1 MQLFQ
6 KNVKFFSF
14 VLMFF
19 SFVNAQ
25 SSISGNVS
33 DSETGE
39 LLVGANITIEETSTG
54 TSTNSSG
61 FYSIDIENGDYN
73 VSVSY
78 IGYED
83 FSTNV
88 TVDGET
94 NLNIFLLSD
103 PIQLSEL
110 EVLAD
115 RANELTPVRAE
126 NINSADMSLR
136 LGSQDIPLVLNTI
149 PGVYASD
156 AGAGAGDATI
166 YVRGFNQRNVAIMI
180 NGVPVNDMENG
191 WVYWSNWDGV
201 GDATRSIQLQ
211 KGMGNVN
218 LATPAIGGTMNIVT
232 DPASRV
238 AGGTFKQ
245 EVGEWGF
252 LKSTL
257 GYNTGL
263 VNDTWALSGLIVRKT
278 GDGYRGGTWT
288 DAWAYSF
295 GATYRLSNNDQFQF
309 YAIGA
314 PQRHGQALYR
324 QNMGAIDKD
333 FALSQSDYDPAA
345 LYENDGEYI
354 PSGHDFN
361 QNWNNVNESYSGQQY
376 FRQFGHN
383 TQSRIKS
390 GILNERENFFHKPII
405 GFNYFKELNDDTRL
419 SAVLYHSPGE
429 GGGTGTYGDVARI
442 DAAGKSD
449 LDSDGHKF
457 YYGPSPWVWDW
468 NGTIDANSGSASD
481 VVVFQRDTVSR
492 GNKESIGILRNSQNI
507 QKVTGAVLKMDYD
520 FSSSLKLGL
529 GLDIRGADIYHIKT
543 IRDLLGGDY
552 FVNTDSEFDAPGT
565 RKVLGD
571 PIDYDFLNIINW
583 TGFYGQI
590 QYNSGPINAFAM
602 YGISSTNFEHRN
614 NFKADSNG
622 NKLILKENGLSGS
635 QLKLGARYSLT
646 SQLSFFGNYGMVS
659 KLPNFDQVIDDYT
672 AIINPDYRNEEFN
685 SVELGAD
692 FRTNNLTLTG
702 TYYNTAWT
710 ERVYKYEEYEL
721 ESGNE
726 ITAWLHG
733 VDAVHSGIEFTAAY
747 QPSTLFR
754 LEVAGSLGDWKHTD
768 DASGEIRFKSVDP
781 LYGDAADTSY
791 TVNYYINDLPT
802 GGAPQTQFVLAA
814 SFFPIEG
821 LKAQLL
827 ARANSDF
834 YSYFNPF
841 NRTDAAESGI
851 TSWKI
856 PDYSVL
862 DFHASYSLPINIG
875 SVKPRLFVNVFNLT
889 DEKYILEAVDN
900 SKYNAHDKDH
910 DADDAEVF
918 FGLPF
923 RWNTGI
929 SINF

>member
-1 MQLFQ
+1 MHDFRKTLKIALFAL
-6 KNVKFFSF
+6 FSGAF
-14 VLMFF
+14 A
-19 SFVNAQ
+19 SGQ
-25 SSISGNVS
+25 GSILGTVT
-33 DSETGE
+33 DSESGE
-39 LLVGANITIEETSTG
+39 LLVGANISIEKSSIG
-54 TSTNSSG
+54 TATNSSG
-61 FYSIDIENGDYN
+61 LFDLDVDNGDYTI
-73 VSVSY
+73 SFSY
-78 IGYED
+78 IGYEE
-83 FSTNV
+83 FSTNI
-88 TVDGET
+88 TVSGET
-94 NLNIFLLSD
+94 ILNISLLKD
-103 PIQLSEL
+103 PIMLSEL

-115 RANELTPVRAE
+115 RANQLTPVRAE
-126 NINSADMSLR
+126 NISSSDMSLR

-149 PGVYASD
+149 PGVYSSD
-156 AGAGAGDATI
+156 AGGGAGDATI
-166 YVRGFNQRNVAIMI
+166 YVRGFNQSNVAIMI

-201 GDATRSIQLQ
+201 GEATRSIQLQ
-211 KGMGNVN
+211 KGMGNIN

-232 DPASRV
+232 DPASKV
-238 AGGTFKQ
+238 AGGTFKK

-263 VNDTWALSGLIVRKT
+263 VNDKWALSGLIVRKT

-288 DAWAYSF
+288 DSWAYSF
-295 GATYRLSNNDQFQF
+295 GATYRLPNNDQFQF

-361 QNWNNVNESYSGQQY
+361 QNWNNVSNYSGQQY

-405 GFNYFKELNDDTRL
+405 GFNYFRELSENARL

-429 GGGTGTYGDVARI
+429 GGGTGTYGNVARI
-442 DAAGKSD
+442 DANGISD
-449 LDSDGHKF
+449 LDAGGYKF
-457 YYGPSPWVWDW
+457 YYGPSPWKWDW
-468 NGTIDANSGSASD
+468 DATIAANSSDASNT
-481 VVVFQRDTVSR
+481 VIFQRDTVSR
-492 GNKESIGILRNSQNI
+492 GDQESIGVLRNSQNI
-507 QKVTGAVLKMDYD
+507 QKVTGAVLKIDYD
-520 FSSSLKLGL
+520 LSSSLKLGG

-552 FVNTDSEFDAPGT
+552 FVNTDSDFDAPGT
-565 RKVLGD
+565 QKVLGD

-602 YGISSTNFEHRN
+602 YGISSTNFEHIN

-622 NKLILKENGLSGS
+622 NRVVLQENGLSGS
-635 QLKLGARYSLT
+635 QLKLGGRYSLT
-646 SQLSFFGNYGMVS
+646 SEFSLFGNYGAVS

-672 AIINPDYRNEEFN
+672 AIVNPDYRNEEFN
-685 SVELGAD
+685 SVEFGAD
-692 FRTNNLTLTG
+692 FRTRDLTLTT
-702 TYYNTAWT
+702 TYYNTSWT

-747 QPSTLFR
+747 QPSSLFR
-754 LEVAGSLGDWKHTD
+754 LEFAGSLGDWKHTD
-768 DASGEIRFKSVDP
+768 DASGDIRFRSEDP
-781 LYGDAADTSY
+781 LYGDSADTSY

-802 GGAPQTQFVLAA
+802 GGAPQTQFVVAA

-862 DFHASYSLPINIG
+862 DFHASYTLPTNIL
-875 SVKPRLFVNVFNLT
+875 PTRIFLNVFNLT

-900 SKYNAHDKDH
+900 SQYNAHDGDH

-929 SINF
+929 AINF